1 MQTQHKRLGK
11 GLDALIPSI
20 IPKTNESIEYLPIGS
35 IQPNRFQP
43 RKFFDDSSIKELATS
58 IQENGLAQPVV
69 VKKINDSSFELVV
82 GERRLRA
89 CKWLKLKTIPCIIRD
104 ISDKE
109 SCKIALI
116 ENLDREDLSVIEIA
130 SSYQQLIQDFNLT
143 QQDLSDQLGRS
154 RSSIANILR
163 LLKLPKAVQDLILN
177 KSLSE
182 GHARALLEFTENPE
196 KCSEI
201 ANQIIDQN
209 LTVRQAESLSKKDQI
224 QKKSDK
230 NSFQLFDN
238 YVERLS
244 EKFNSSVD
252 IKHKKNKLTIS
263 VSYNKFKD
271 YIAFLDLLC
280 NTEDLSLES

>member
-1 MQTQHKRLGK
+1 MQTQHNRLGK
-11 GLDALIPSI
+11 GHDALIPSI
-20 IPKTNESIEYLPIGS
+20 IPKTNESIQYLPIES
-35 IQPNRFQP
+35 IHPNQFQP
-43 RKFFDDSSIKELATS
+43 RKFFDDSSIKELAKS
-58 IQENGLAQPVV
+58 IQENGLAQPIV
-69 VKKINDSSFELVV
+69 VKKINETLFELIV

-89 CKWLKLKTIPCIIRD
+89 CKSLKLETIPCIIRD

-130 SSYQQLIQDFNLT
+130 SSYQRLIQDFNLT

-163 LLKLPKAVQDLILN
+163 LLNLPKTVQDLILN

-182 GHARALLEFTENPE
+182 GHARALLEFAENPK
-196 KCSEI
+196 KCSEL
-201 ANQIIDQN
+201 AGQIIDQN
-209 LTVRQAESLSKKDQI
+209 LTVRQVEALSKKAPQST
-224 QKKSDK
+224 KSDK
-230 NSFQLFDN
+230 SSFQLFDN
-238 YVERLS
+238 YIEKLS
-244 EKFNSSVD
+244 EKFSSSVD

-263 VSYNKFKD
+263 VSYEKFKD